1 MRDSKKTNS
10 KAPKMGKVASPALKS
25 SNSKVKGPVKGSK
38 NSGNGGTN
46 VSAKSLG
53 KSSAKQPQPAN
64 KGGSYMAFN
73 SGRLSRTYGKYSPM
87 ESIDTTGFGKGKKE
101 FLFTKSYSGAKPIVS
116 KVKRQ
121 DVPGVI
127 SKLKSGATR
136 FLDYRSP
143 SKKGKK

>member
-1 MRDSKKTNS
+1 MAAMKKS
-10 KAPKMGKVASPALKS
+10 MS
-25 SNSKVKGPVKGSK
+25 KGPGKGPGKGSPK
-38 NSGNGGTN
+38 
-46 VSAKSLG
+46 SAG
-53 KSSAKQPQPAN
+53 KQPEPIN

-101 FLFTKSYSGAKPIVS
+101 FPFTKSYAGAKPIVS

-127 SKLKSGATR
+127 SKLKKGATR
-136 FLDYRSP
+136 FLDYRTP
-143 SKKGKK
+143 SQKKK